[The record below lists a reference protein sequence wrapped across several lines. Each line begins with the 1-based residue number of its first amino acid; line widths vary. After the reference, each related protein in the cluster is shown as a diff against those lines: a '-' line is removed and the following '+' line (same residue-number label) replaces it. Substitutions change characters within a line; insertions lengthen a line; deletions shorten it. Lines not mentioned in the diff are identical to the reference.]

1 MSCKRNSHT
10 EKDRVYDGREVI
22 VTISDVLHSQVS
34 LRLQEY
40 TVTLNRA
47 DVFGTSSLL
56 RRKTVIP

>member
-47 DVFGTSSLL
+47 DVFGTSSL
-56 RRKTVIP
+56 